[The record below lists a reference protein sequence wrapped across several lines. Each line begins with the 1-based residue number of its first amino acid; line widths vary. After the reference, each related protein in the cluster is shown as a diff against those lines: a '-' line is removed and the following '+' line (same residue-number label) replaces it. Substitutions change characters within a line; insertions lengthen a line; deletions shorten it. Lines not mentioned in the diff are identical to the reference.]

1 MKEKNTRWGNLFG
14 CFPKVKN
21 LKLQFDFCL
30 QWNEMRNVSAGW
42 HRLMERKSGNINFRF
57 RWFWVSVCVCEEGS
71 EEWGAHVVLPVLL
84 NGAINFTDV
93 MASTTTNSRHL
104 QVRER
109 EWEKWQ
115 RERAVTLCQQTS
127 FNMLSTWPRTLLPVA
142 LTQTRT
148 RAQSETRYRYCSL
161 APALFTLLWAVS
173 VWNECEYA
181 CVRDC
186 ECVCMC
192 VFTHT
197 PTSAKY
203 SVAINSL
210 CYRWLRCGAVM
221 FLLLSIKCKPKWQL
235 ELSTRHSTALYLQK
249 VNSRVATA
257 ITVSVVVV
265 AGACVTMQFRA
276 RLVMCCQR
284 KCQLKLP
291 FVNNGLAPQRCP
303 RSAQR
308 GADDSSRTHTQTYV
322 LVLHVCTCVCNVRA
336 KWTLPIGGNWF
347 IPETKGLS

>member
-42 HRLMERKSGNINFRF
+42 HRLMERKSGNINFRI
-57 RWFWVSVCVCEEGS
+57 RWFWVSVRVCEEGS
-71 EEWGAHVVLPVLL
+71 GEWGADVVLPVLL

-93 MASTTTNSRHL
+93 NHNQQSPFAGERER
-104 QVRER
+104 VREVR
-109 EWEKWQ
+109 E

-142 LTQTRT
+142 LTRTRT

-257 ITVSVVVV
+257 FAVAVVVV

-291 FVNNGLAPQRCP
+291 FVNNGLAPERCP

-308 GADDSSRTHTQTYV
+308 GADDSSQTHTQTYV
-322 LVLHVCTCVCNVRA
+322 LVLVLHVCVMCVRCEVCQLAEIDSFPKQKASRN
-336 KWTLPIGGNWF
+336 L
-347 IPETKGLS
+347 

>member
-1 MKEKNTRWGNLFG
+1 MGKLVVWLFPQSEKLEITIWFLSS
-14 CFPKVKN
+14 VK
-21 LKLQFDFCL
+21 
-30 QWNEMRNVSAGW
+30 WNEKCERRLASADGA
-42 HRLMERKSGNINFRF
+42 
-57 RWFWVSVCVCEEGS
+57 
-71 EEWGAHVVLPVLL
+71 EEWKHKFPLPLVLSLCLRLWRGERRV
-84 NGAINFTDV
+84 GSSCCFTC
-93 MASTTTNSRHL
+93 SLKWCYKFHWRHGVNHN
-104 QVRER
+104 QQSPFAGERER
-109 EWEKWQ
+109 EW
-115 RERAVTLCQQTS
+115 ERAVTLCQQTS

-142 LTQTRT
+142 LTRTRT

-161 APALFTLLWAVS
+161 APALFTLLCGVS
-173 VWNECEYA
+173 VWNECECA
-181 CVRDC
+181 CVC
-186 ECVCMC
+186 SC

-257 ITVSVVVV
+257 TAVV

-291 FVNNGLAPQRCP
+291 FVNNGLAPERCP

-308 GADDSSRTHTQTYV
+308 GADDSSQTHTQTYV

-336 KWTLPIGGNWF
+336 MWSLPIGGNWF